1 MNNFIEQT
9 ILLNYRLVGKRT
21 KYIENEQYI

>member
-9 ILLNYRLVGKRT
+9 ILLNYHLVGKRT
-21 KYIENEQYI
+21 KYIENEQSF